1 MIKIRNI
8 LVLFAI
14 LALSTAVYGQLVSC
28 TYTVDLS
35 PPYIDTTTSPLYPSP
50 GDTVNDLFQV
60 FGAPLK
66 DDGAGVWLNHVQ
78 AESVWDTLCGAD
90 IGTYI
95 TWAVNDFSSSN
106 FVDTVWDSTFASDT
120 FNYNDS
126 IKACIHGID
135 RILNFGEDCS
145 CCPNEFDSCWVFH
158 IAPCDS
164 YRLVNIC
171 PSPCEI
177 ITANERQAVWWSLVP
192 VPGSGNRYPDTASII
207 VEVYV
212 DGVLADSG
220 TIASLE
226 WAHYI
231 GNPIDRIFPDT
242 IMVEPPGTTWSHG
255 DSVAIVVYS
264 TQCPIILS
272 DTCWFMV
279 DLVPPHITYHYPAP
293 SETVFTPFVNL
304 IAILDDDFAG
314 VRRGGTVVHVTIW
327 DSLGGL
333 RGDYDVPTPFTDTI
347 NFMIPLITGD
357 SIKICIRADDDVDFQ
372 LMMGGDTCTAPPNRM
387 DSCWTFYVLISQPIA
402 TLIEP
407 IDLNGDGRVITAC
420 DDQHI
425 RIVIYDKVGMDS
437 TPVVLR
443 VNGVRYDDLVLR
455 TTGMLTRH
463 GDDSLVIDF
472 DPTPFGIFWRDG
484 EWVYIR
490 IDTAFNRIGY
500 NLASPLVDSFLVD
513 LSPPVFFGMYPPDGT
528 VLYDSSVTVS
538 IHVRDSICDNP
549 VIDSVRVRGIVRG
562 DTVDY
567 WVDSSF
573 VGDADFSYTLD
584 SLHTGDSV
592 HVCAWASDPCHDY
605 CGVNSDSICW
615 WFKTIL
621 GEMRATL
628 IEPVDLNGDGRV
640 ISTCDD
646 QKIIWTIWHTHPV
659 DTSSIRVTVAGS
671 TYVISDSELVL
682 SNDTIYFIPS
692 TLWHNGD
699 SIYFCLDSISDTIGT
714 ALYAPVCG
722 WVVIDL
728 EGPVFYSLSP
738 LPSASIPWYGAE
750 FGIRAVDSICGFVS
764 VDSMQIHSFS
774 GAFDTSFVPS
784 RDGDSLGPFLGG
796 DTLLVCAFAHDGCQ
810 DYCDDN
816 LSDTCWLVPV
826 ETTVVTATVIEP
838 VDLNADG
845 RVISTCNDQGAVWI
859 LDYTAPIDTT
869 TITVLVNGVTY
880 TYPSPSLSLSGDTLR
895 FTPPTTFFDRDSI
908 VYCLVRADD
917 IAGGKLSDTVCTYA
931 IIDLSPPVLVSTSPP
946 IGIPIHSTSATI
958 NATFY
963 DSVCT
968 SMTDFVDSVW
978 AYVYRGGVVVDSVI
992 GFSMPIVLLSLADG
1006 DTMSVCVAVSDGC
1019 QDYCDD
1025 NFDTICWEYT
1035 VHLGVPWAEF
1045 ISPPDTNHDG
1055 RRISTCERQGFV
1067 IYAHES
1073 YGMDTT
1079 VVHLLVEG
1087 VSYNAG
1093 SPEVSLSYVGDSTT
1107 MKIEFVP
1114 STPWRSGQWVHVV
1127 LDTALNLLGDNL
1139 GFALVDSYL
1148 IDLDPPVY
1156 TYSGP
1161 AACCVGMTAVISVTA
1176 YDSICDGD
1184 VSLDSVVVTSSVGRH
1199 DILPGGAGTI
1209 TGLVDGENVRVCA
1222 YAHDLCSDTC
1232 GPNFGDSCWNFVVDI
1247 GDVYARVVEP
1257 VDSNGDGRVIS
1268 NCDDQRIVWLIS
1280 HDYGLDLATLVVHVD
1295 GVRYGISSAELSFSS
1310 DSVIFSPGHIWHDG
1324 DSIYFCL
1331 DSLCDTTGGCLDSA
1345 VCGYVVI
1352 DLSPP
1357 VLSSITPPPGTHI
1370 YTDSFSV
1377 SYSLWDSICGAGYDI
1392 VSIDVSSSP
1401 PGATLSVSTDSLT
1414 VNISD
1419 IPISSDIYLVIDYRD
1434 NCADYCNPNT
1444 ALDTLVYHSL
1454 ISEVTARLL
1463 KPFDLNRDSCI
1474 QTACECQKIVWLVK
1488 SYQGIDTTT
1497 LEVMVDGRT
1506 YRWGPYLSLDRVSGI
1521 DTMWYLTFDPAV
1533 AGTCWHENGYI
1544 VEHEIVRLLDTLG
1557 HDSIVHLDS
1566 SFQILIEP
1574 PIITLSPFPD
1584 DTPWCADTLSLSFS
1598 IFDSFACTY
1607 YGDGT
1612 ARRVRDGMT
1621 YEIIHIPVGD
1631 TTIRNIRVG
1640 DSVCISLTSTNVT
1653 DYNSA
1658 CAESLGYNV
1667 GHFDTCFYFWC
1678 PCYAWVFAGPDKVSC
1693 PGAPVTLGCEVPDSG
1708 FFDAISLRWYLAG
1721 ASTPFASEAN
1731 PVVTPETTTT
1741 YILEGQVICLSGDT
1755 LLVYD
1760 TVVVRIDYEPPT
1772 RPQIVL
1778 PVDGSTIMAGEND
1791 LVWHSSS
1798 GTEPIYYKVIVN
1810 GTVIAD
1816 SLTDTVAQFNINCDE
1831 TLRIAVVAFNQCSYT
1846 LDYGCYGDST
1856 HSGTIPAVYETS
1868 AVLTVFGEP
1877 CGGPRALAIYPEPF
1891 VITACSSQVARFVV
1905 WDMANVQLV
1914 PESLVV
1920 TINGVYCP
1928 YGVPFVNYTAV
1939 DEDSGVVEVH
1949 PPSGVWND
1957 NDTIVITLSR
1967 IQNRFGIE
1975 LMATATVTFYTDFS
1989 PPVAELIYPDTA
2001 SAVDDLTPNID
2012 IGVTD
2017 NVAGVAVESLSVRV
2031 SARNGNVDTTV
2042 AVDGASVEWI
2052 DSTVIVHCEQLG
2064 IEFASGETVDV
2075 VINTQDLVSTDYC
2088 GPNRAI
2094 YRFWFYYPMVY
2105 SCASYP
2111 NPFTPNYDNINDYCQ
2126 FTYPGLGEK
2135 DADIYIFTLD
2145 EHLVAEV
2152 HVPASDRAKEEA
2164 RWNGN
2169 GKDGKPLPVGLYVYI
2184 IVVDG
2189 EVICE
2194 GTVTIAR

>member
-1 MIKIRNI
+1 MVKIRNI

-78 AESVWDTLCGAD
+78 AESLWDTLCGAD

-120 FNYNDS
+120 FDYNDS

-164 YRLVNIC
+164 YRLINIC

-220 TIASLE
+220 TIASLD

-231 GNPIDRIFPDT
+231 GNPTDRIFPDT

-272 DTCWFMV
+272 DTCSFMV

-347 NFMIPLITGD
+347 NLMIPLITGD
-357 SIKICIRADDDVDFQ
+357 SIRICIRADDDVDFQ

-387 DSCWTFYVLISQPIA
+387 DSCWTFYVLISQPTA

-472 DPTPFGIFWRDG
+472 DPTPFGIVWRDG

-549 VIDSVRVRGIVRG
+549 VVDSVRVRGIVRG

-738 LPSASIPWYGAE
+738 LPSTSIPWYGAE

-968 SMTDFVDSVW
+968 SMTDFIDSVW
-978 AYVYRGGVVVDSVI
+978 AYVYRGGAVVDSVI

-1006 DTMSVCVAVSDGC
+1006 DTISVCVAVSDGC

-1025 NFDTICWEYT
+1025 NFDTVCWEYT

-1087 VSYNAG
+1087 VSYNAS

-1114 STPWRSGQWVHVV
+1114 STPWRSGQWVHVI

-1139 GFALVDSYL
+1139 GSALVDSYL
-1148 IDLDPPVY
+1148 VDLDPPVY

-1176 YDSICDGD
+1176 YDSVCDGD
-1184 VSLDSVVVTSSVGRH
+1184 VSLDSVVVTSSTGRH
-1199 DILPGGAGTI
+1199 DILPGGAGTV

-1247 GDVYARVVEP
+1247 GNVYARVVEP

-1295 GVRYGISSAELSFSS
+1295 GVRYDISSAELSFSS

-1370 YTDSFSV
+1370 YTDTFSV
-1377 SYSLWDSICGAGYDI
+1377 SYSIWDSICGAGYDI

-1488 SYQGIDTTT
+1488 SYQGVDTTT

-1557 HDSIVHLDS
+1557 HDSIVHIDS

-1574 PIITLSPFPD
+1574 PIIMFSPLPD

-1631 TTIRNIRVG
+1631 TTIRDIRVG
-1640 DSVCISLTSTNVT
+1640 DSVCVSLTSTNVT

-1708 FFDAISLRWYLAG
+1708 FFDTISLRWYLAG
-1721 ASTPFASEAN
+1721 ESTPFASEAN

-1905 WDMANVQLV
+1905 WDMANVQLI

-1967 IQNRFGIE
+1967 IQNRFGVE

-1989 PPVAELIYPDTA
+1989 PPVAELVYPDTA
-2001 SAVDDLTPNID
+2001 SAVDDLTPNIN

-2042 AVDGASVEWI
+2042 TVDGVNVEWI

>member
-78 AESVWDTLCGAD
+78 AESVWDTLCGAN

-95 TWAVNDFSSSN
+95 TWAVNDFSPSN

-164 YRLVNIC
+164 YRLMNIC

-177 ITANERQAVWWSLVP
+177 ITANERQTVWWSLVP
-192 VPGSGNRYPDTASII
+192 VSGSGNRYPDTASII

-231 GNPIDRIFPDT
+231 GNPTDRVFPDT

-272 DTCWFMV
+272 DTCCFMV

-314 VRRGGTVVHVTIW
+314 VRRSGTVVHVTIW

-357 SIKICIRADDDVDFQ
+357 SIRICIRADDDVDFQ

-387 DSCWTFYVLISQPIA
+387 DSCWTFYVLISQPTA

-443 VNGVRYDDLVLR
+443 GNGVRYDDLVLR

-472 DPTPFGIFWRDG
+472 DPTPFGIFWSDG

-513 LSPPVFFGMYPPDGT
+513 LSPPIFFGMYPPDGT

-549 VIDSVRVRGIVRG
+549 VVDSVRVRGIVRG

-738 LPSASIPWYGAE
+738 LPSTSIPWYGAE

-845 RVISTCNDQGAVWI
+845 RIISTCNDQGAVWI

-917 IAGGKLSDTVCTYA
+917 IAGGRLSDTVCTYA

-968 SMTDFVDSVW
+968 SMTDFIDSVW
-978 AYVYRGGVVVDSVI
+978 AYVYRGGAVVDSVI

-1006 DTMSVCVAVSDGC
+1006 DTISVCVAVADGC

-1087 VSYNAG
+1087 VSYNAS

-1114 STPWRSGQWVHVV
+1114 STPWRSGQWVHVI

-1139 GFALVDSYL
+1139 GSALVDSYL
-1148 IDLDPPVY
+1148 VDLDPPVY

-1176 YDSICDGD
+1176 YDSVCDGD
-1184 VSLDSVVVTSSVGRH
+1184 VSLDSVVVTSSTGRH

-1232 GPNFGDSCWNFVVDI
+1232 GPNFGDSCWTFVVDI

-1295 GVRYGISSAELSFSS
+1295 GVRYEISSAELSFSS

-1370 YTDSFSV
+1370 YTDTFSV
-1377 SYSLWDSICGAGYDI
+1377 SYSIWDSICGAGYDI

-1474 QTACECQKIVWLVK
+1474 QTACECQKIMWLVK

-1631 TTIRNIRVG
+1631 TIIRNIRVG
-1640 DSVCISLTSTNVT
+1640 DSVCVSLTSTNVT

-1708 FFDAISLRWYLAG
+1708 FFDTIFLRWYLAG

-1741 YILEGQVICLSGDT
+1741 YILEGQVICLSGGT

-1791 LVWHSSS
+1791 LVWHPSR

-1905 WDMANVQLV
+1905 WDMANVQLI

-1989 PPVAELIYPDTA
+1989 PPVAELVYPDTA

-2031 SARNGNVDTTV
+2031 STRNGNVDTTV
-2042 AVDGASVEWI
+2042 AIDGANVEWI